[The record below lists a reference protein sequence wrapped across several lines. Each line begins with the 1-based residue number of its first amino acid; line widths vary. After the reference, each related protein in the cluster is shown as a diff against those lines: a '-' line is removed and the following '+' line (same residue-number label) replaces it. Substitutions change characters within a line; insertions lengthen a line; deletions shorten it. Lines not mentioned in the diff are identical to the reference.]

1 MKLLTDLHYF
11 PSIIFYKYSYK
22 YSNIIF
28 DQYESY
34 QKMSFRNRCMIAGA
48 NGIISLSVPLQEGR
62 NQKTMIKDVRIAGL
76 QWQAQHWK
84 SIMTSYNKS
93 PWFEFYKDELKLLY
107 SKSFHFLLDWNIACF
122 EWSAQKLKL
131 PLTFSLTDN
140 LQNNQQNETED
151 FRNKVLPK
159 NYLSFD
165 AVRYRQVFEDKIGF
179 LPNLSVLD
187 LLFCEGKNA
196 IALLRK

>member
-1 MKLLTDLHYF
+1 
-11 PSIIFYKYSYK
+11 
-22 YSNIIF
+22 
-28 DQYESY
+28 
-34 QKMSFRNRCMIAGA
+34 MSFRNRCMIAGA